1 MPDTFTP
8 AEIQTF
14 APAMKIGL
22 VASVN
27 DQGQPHVTLLSSLMA
42 CGERRLCWGQF
53 TEGLSL
59 GYMQR
64 RRKVGFLIMNLA
76 RHLWRGKAC
85 YTDSAASGKEF
96 EHYNNE
102 PMFRYNAY
110 FGVHSVHYFDLVQH
124 GGEETLPMNRII
136 FSAVQTLLARRLAS
150 FGRTAEV
157 FTPWTQRFVD
167 KIDNLKF
174 VAYLSPDGFPT
185 IIPAIQ
191 LQTGGSAHLFFS
203 TGAYGR
209 ELRAIPPGV
218 NVAVFTM
225 ALSMEDVLMRGTYRG
240 IQRRAGLPV
249 GVIEVDWVYNPMP
262 PTPEVIYPQAPLE
275 AVREF

>member
-1 MPDTFTP
+1 MPDIFTP
-8 AEIQTF
+8 AEIRTF

-27 DQGQPHVTLLSSLMA
+27 DQGRPHITLLSSLMA
-42 CGERRLCWGQF
+42 CSERRLCWGQF

-59 GYMQR
+59 GYMRRQR
-64 RRKVGFLIMNLA
+64 KIGFLIMNLA
-76 RHLWRGKAC
+76 RHLWRGKASW
-85 YTDSAASGKEF
+85 TDSATSGPEF
-96 EHYNNE
+96 ETYNNE

-110 FGVHSVHYFDLVQH
+110 FGVHTVHYFDLVEH
-124 GGEETLPMNRII
+124 GGEEALPMNRII
-136 FSAVQTLLARRLAS
+136 FSALQTLFARRLAGFS
-150 FGRTAEV
+150 RTAEV
-157 FTPWTQRFVD
+157 FNPWTQRFVD

-174 VAYLSPDGFPT
+174 IAYIGPDGFPT

-191 LQTGGSAHLFFS
+191 LQTGGGAHLFFS
-203 TGAYGR
+203 PSAYES
-209 ELRAIPPGV
+209 ELRAIPGGAD
-218 NVAVFTM
+218 VAVFAM

-262 PTPEVIYPQAPLE
+262 PTPQVIYPLAPLE
-275 AVREF
+275 TVREF